1 MSQLPLFKCV
11 KAVATYA
18 GPPMF
23 LMGITLSDSTY
34 ISASGAV
41 STLAR
46 SLFHNTMPAHSL
58 SKNKETKKRER
69 EGGERGREREG
80 ERQPKQGGGKQ
91 TGGGEA
97 NLASLLIVSVVWCVC
112 TRCLFAVLVCC
123 HTEKGASNCQ
133 VKNDFAP
140 NRKRAILT

>member
-69 EGGERGREREG
+69 EKGGREVERGRERDNPNKG
-80 ERQPKQGGGKQ
+80 GGSKQGGGKQ
-91 TGGGEA
+91 T
-97 NLASLLIVSVVWCVC
+97 LHRCSSCLLCGVCVPVV
-112 TRCLFAVLVCC
+112 CLLFSFVATQKKERV
-123 HTEKGASNCQ
+123 T
-133 VKNDFAP
+133 VK
-140 NRKRAILT
+140 